1 MIWDSK
7 QIPQQ
12 AGAVPIHRVIWDF
25 FKMLVIAVMC
35 GFGFSIAAAGITLL
49 LTGSAEARRLHKDYL
64 PASPSDTT
72 GNASEIDG
80 ADSED
85 SSPAPGA
92 LFLGDGCESTSL
104 KAIER
109 DWHVR
114 IDGRRIEVRVMQTFK
129 MPAESAEAAT
139 FHVQL
144 VKGAHMESISAQTS
158 TKDWAGNIFRTDEYD
173 RLTPAEYLNLSRIGI
188 LASHSSLGTVTTS
201 PIVGLSPDDLIVISY
216 TYVVT
221 LEPQDGLPA
230 FILPLEAEGNYA
242 ARGLPETDEPASIPS
257 STSMPMARSGTRG
270 AVWVE
275 WIGDKPWRVTGLPE
289 DADVEMSKSLIG
301 GFSWATG
308 EIQTGAR
315 FHLSWA
321 L

>member
-1 MIWDSK
+1 MIWVSR

-12 AGAVPIHRVIWDF
+12 AGAASIHRVIWDF
-25 FKMLVIAVMC
+25 FKMLVIAVLC
-35 GFGFSIAAAGITLL
+35 GFGVSIAAAGITLL
-49 LTGSAEARRLHKDYL
+49 LTGSAEARRLHKEYL
-64 PASPSDTT
+64 TASPSVIT
-72 GNASEIDG
+72 GNAGEIDG
-80 ADSED
+80 AAHDDLAPS
-85 SSPAPGA
+85 PGA

-114 IDGRRIEVRVMQTFK
+114 IDGRHVEVRVMQTFK
-129 MPAESAEAAT
+129 VPAESAEAAT

-158 TKDWAGNIFRTDEYD
+158 TKDWAGNIFRADEYD

-188 LASHSSLGTVTTS
+188 LASHSSHGTVTTS

-216 TYVVT
+216 TYVVR

-230 FILPLEAEGNYA
+230 FILPLEAEGDYA
-242 ARGLPETDEPASIPS
+242 SSGLPATNKSAAIPS
-257 STSMPMARSGTRG
+257 STSMPMARLGTRG
-270 AVWVE
+270 TVWVE
-275 WIGDKPWRVTGLPE
+275 WIGGKPWRVTGLPE
-289 DADVEMSKSLIG
+289 DADVEMSNSRIE

-308 EIQTGAR
+308 EIQAGAR
-315 FHLSWA
+315 FHLSWT